1 MKLIKQNKGLTYL
14 FLSIFFF
21 YQIYLMYQGG
31 STYDLF
37 DLWLGSGYIYQKLQ
51 AYFNLDFSNEIFQN
65 ELGQLDF
72 FGYFFLFPAYVI
84 ERRINKISYNS
95 SNEPINFLGEQFP
108 SEDALTFFSIHLVL
122 IIYSFFLII
131 LIANKIENIYSRKY
145 SIIFIISLLLVPSF
159 SGHLL
164 FNVKDIPHLLQL
176 FLAKLY
182 IYDYLHLSTKKLNL
196 SRFLLLGFIIAASLS
211 IRINALVFI
220 SFFLFYLY
228 LISEKK
234 NIYVKNTFL
243 VAIISFLFLFI
254 MTPQSWENPINWLV
268 GSLEFQSS
276 FDWTGHTLTN
286 GEYIVAQDIDG
297 SYLFTWYFFRM
308 PLFIHI
314 GFLYFIYKFT
324 VSPKKFDFSTYALI
338 FIFTNF
344 ALFPIIKPPAY
355 DGLRHFLFLIPFF
368 VILFVEMIVDL
379 DLKKYRSIIYG
390 LLIFYGVFTQ
400 YGLEQ
405 YKYTYFNE
413 LTNLKEVS
421 YHCENIDGC
430 GNWITD
436 YWSFSGRELS
446 TYVNQNFNEK
456 NILICKPHHS
466 FKNYIELDRFNEIY
480 PWEIKPEIGEFLV
493 VSSHRPR
500 LNQDSC
506 GFLEYEINYECSEV
520 FTLKKT
526 YRFTDVNMS
535 YLNKCTMKNLS

>member
-196 SRFLLLGFIIAASLS
+196 SRFLLLSFIIAASLS

-297 SYLFTWYFFRM
+297 SYLFTWYF
-308 PLFIHI
+308 
-314 GFLYFIYKFT
+314 
-324 VSPKKFDFSTYALI
+324 
-338 FIFTNF
+338 
-344 ALFPIIKPPAY
+344 
-355 DGLRHFLFLIPFF
+355 
-368 VILFVEMIVDL
+368 
-379 DLKKYRSIIYG
+379 
-390 LLIFYGVFTQ
+390 
-400 YGLEQ
+400 
-405 YKYTYFNE
+405 
-413 LTNLKEVS
+413 
-421 YHCENIDGC
+421 
-430 GNWITD
+430 
-436 YWSFSGRELS
+436 
-446 TYVNQNFNEK
+446 
-456 NILICKPHHS
+456 
-466 FKNYIELDRFNEIY
+466 
-480 PWEIKPEIGEFLV
+480 
-493 VSSHRPR
+493 
-500 LNQDSC
+500 
-506 GFLEYEINYECSEV
+506 
-520 FTLKKT
+520 
-526 YRFTDVNMS
+526 
-535 YLNKCTMKNLS
+535 